1 MPFEVR
7 GSPDERRF
15 LLWHTLLCFTLLY
28 FTLLCWLCWL
38 CCVVCDVSSFLFALR
53 IPTYLPIMGKEGRR
67 DGVPTYWNLEGGKDM
82 KIRLSQSNLLPT
94 IKIDNLFVLYNINL
108 NDGYIN
114 QYKDQCST

>member
-1 MPFEVR
+1 
-7 GSPDERRF
+7 
-15 LLWHTLLCFTLLY
+15 
-28 FTLLCWLCWL
+28 
-38 CCVVCDVSSFLFALR
+38 
-53 IPTYLPIMGKEGRR
+53 MGKEGRR